1 MSVDC
6 ETQRVVKT
14 ITKRRLLLSIVPA
27 FLIIERGSVK
37 IQKKINI
44 LKISLVYNFRIFYIK
59 MKFIQEFWKNK
70 KKKNQKQLILRGK
83 TIVDF
88 SFNM

>member
-1 MSVDC
+1 M
-6 ETQRVVKT
+6 
-14 ITKRRLLLSIVPA
+14 VPA
-27 FLIIERGSVK
+27 FLIIERESVK

-70 KKKNQKQLILRGK
+70 KMK
-83 TIVDF
+83 T
-88 SFNM
+88 

>member
-1 MSVDC
+1 
-6 ETQRVVKT
+6 
-14 ITKRRLLLSIVPA
+14 VPA

>member
-14 ITKRRLLLSIVPA
+14 ITKRRLLLSMVPA
-27 FLIIERGSVK
+27 FLIIERESVK

-70 KKKNQKQLILRGK
+70 KMK
-83 TIVDF
+83 T
-88 SFNM
+88 